1 MEEQVTDVEQEV
13 IITNDNLL
21 FHFNGHNDDWLLL
34 KQFIKWGNAFTSRPS
49 LK

>member
-21 FHFNGHNDDWLLL
+21 FHFSDHNDNCLLL
-34 KQFIKWGNAFTSRPS
+34 KQCIKWDNAFTPRPS
-49 LK
+49 